1 MRSLFQLAGDNDLV
15 SSRIRVP
22 EGVDIPV
29 PSDVQQTEIL
39 KRAVLQEVEHCR
51 FHKDARFAI
60 KLALEEVLCNAIKH
74 GNRNDPSKNVT
85 VRYAVTSEMA
95 VVIVRDEGV
104 GFIPDNVPDPTS
116 LDRLP
121 LPDGR
126 GIMLL
131 RAYMDK
137 VEFRDRGRE
146 VYFMKLRT

>member
-1 MRSLFQLAGDNDLV
+1 MT
-15 SSRIRVP
+15 
-22 EGVDIPV
+22 EVDPHNEATLKVCVI
-29 PSDVQQTEIL
+29 PSDVQQTEIP

-95 VVIVRDEGV
+95 VVIVRDEGC